1 MSNMSTHVPPP
12 YQESTN
18 NCQRGVIVTFADIW
32 RNIAER
38 IHGVSNKD
46 TLALAELSLS
56 SSINELKSAESRL
69 NNDLK
74 ELVVKVRQIDPQ
86 KQRAT
91 LNENLTKSRAVRTSL
106 ANLQKKRITMEQHM
120 ETLQQSQLNQTMLVS
135 MKHTTNALQ
144 TMGLQVAEADNIMID
159 LEEHTGDLNA
169 LQNTLA
175 SSIHGDNEFSQTDLE
190 DELALMLSEDAL
202 CAMHAPTSI
211 TTKCEKQ
218 VSKHESSTS
227 ASTQSEQTTVH
238 TSDDNAQ
245 VSVATANPITT

>member
-1 MSNMSTHVPPP
+1 M
-12 YQESTN
+12 
-18 NCQRGVIVTFADIW
+18 TFADIW

-69 NNDLK
+69 NNDLR

-91 LNENLTKSRAVRTSL
+91 LTENLTKSRAVRTSL

-120 ETLQQSQLNQTMLVS
+120 ETLRQSQLNQTMLVS
-135 MKHTTNALQ
+135 MKHTTHALQ

-175 SSIHGDNEFSQTDLE
+175 SSINGDNEFSQTDLE

-202 CAMHAPTSI
+202 CAMQAPTSITTSI

-218 VSKHESSTS
+218 DMKHDSGTS
-227 ASTQSEQTTVH
+227 DSTQSENM
-238 TSDDNAQ
+238 SDDNAR
-245 VSVATANPITT
+245 VLETTAKPTPV